1 MRSLKI
7 REFKIDSDAP
17 EETVTIPLSIFK
29 IVAKIIPKKALAAL
43 QQKDIDIEEIQKL
56 ADNPQIQGLILEVEE
71 HAKGVRTTISIE

>member
-7 REFKIDSDAP
+7 REFKIDSDTP

-43 QQKDIDIEEIQKL
+43 QQNDINIEEIQKL
-56 ADNPQIQGLILEVEE
+56 ADNPEIQGIILEVEE

>member
-7 REFKIDSDAP
+7 REFKIGSYTP

-43 QQKDIDIEEIQKL
+43 QQNDIDIEEIQKL
-56 ADNPQIQGLILEVEE
+56 ADNPEIQGIILEVDE
-71 HAKGVRTTISIE
+71 HTKGVRTTISIE

>member
-7 REFKIDSDAP
+7 REFKIDSDTP

-56 ADNPQIQGLILEVEE
+56 ADNPEIQGLILEVEE
-71 HAKGVRTTISIE
+71 HVKGVRTTISIE

>member
-7 REFKIDSDAP
+7 REFKIGSDTP

-43 QQKDIDIEEIQKL
+43 QQNDIDIEEIRKL
-56 ADNPQIQGLILEVEE
+56 ADNPEIQGIILEVEE
-71 HAKGVRTTISIE
+71 HTKGVRTTISIE

>member
-7 REFKIDSDAP
+7 REFKIGSDTP

-43 QQKDIDIEEIQKL
+43 QQNDIDIEEIRKL
-56 ADNPQIQGLILEVEE
+56 ADNPEIQGKILEVEE
-71 HAKGVRTTISIE
+71 HTKGVRTTISIE

>member
-7 REFKIDSDAP
+7 REFKIDSDTP

-56 ADNPQIQGLILEVEE
+56 ADNPEIQGLILEVEE

>member
-7 REFKIDSDAP
+7 REFKIDSDTP

-43 QQKDIDIEEIQKL
+43 QQKDIDIEEIQRL
-56 ADNPQIQGLILEVEE
+56 ADNPEIQGLILEVEE

>member
-7 REFKIDSDAP
+7 REFKIDSDKP

-29 IVAKIIPKKALAAL
+29 MVAKIIPRKALAAL

-56 ADNPQIQGLILEVEE
+56 ADNPEIQGLILEVEE